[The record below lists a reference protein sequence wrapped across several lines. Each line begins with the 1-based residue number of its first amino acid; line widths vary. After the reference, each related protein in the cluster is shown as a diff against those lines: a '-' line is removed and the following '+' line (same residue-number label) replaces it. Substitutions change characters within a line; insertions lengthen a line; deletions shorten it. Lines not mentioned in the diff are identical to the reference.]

1 MEVVDAVATVWAPV
15 IARLEDGGVVLA
27 VLLVLSVVAATVI
40 VAKTWQ
46 FAHWRVDD
54 RRFVAPVMDAVD
66 AGDAVTAAA
75 VLADQRRAP
84 LARLMALAL
93 EPHAGPAHVEREA
106 RGVLARLQRHQRLL
120 EMIAQLSPLLGLL
133 GTVVGMIE
141 AFDALQAAGGRAD
154 PSLLAGGIAKALT
167 TTAAG
172 LAVAIPASAAH
183 GWFEGRTDR
192 LRQDIEHLVG
202 GLTQRRESAVA
213 A

>member
-1 MEVVDAVATVWAPV
+1 MELAEAVAMGSAPV
-15 IARLEDGGVVLA
+15 LDRLEDGGVVLA
-27 VLLVLSVVAATVI
+27 VLLVLSVVAVTVI
-40 VAKTWQ
+40 LAKAWQ
-46 FAHWRVDD
+46 FARWRVDD
-54 RRFVAPVMDAVD
+54 RRFVAPAMDAVD
-66 AGDAVTAAA
+66 AGDAAAAAA

-93 EPHAGPAHVEREA
+93 APETNPAQVEREA

-141 AFDALQAAGGRAD
+141 AFDALEAAGGRAD

-202 GLTQRRESAVA
+202 GLTQRRERAVA